1 MNDISESTVYVRS
14 FQFETLPII
23 FSLKE
28 SKSTF
33 HIPSKC
39 FALYC
44 VSTLTKTAQRV
55 WCFCSCQLDHI
66 WTRTR
71 PFSRNFIRIVAFRGT
86 LACHSFACLSYFC
99 GFHFLPA
106 ITIIPHSSRKDS
118 NHKQEPTFMASS
130 SCYYCSYLYCSLDI
144 SYLHVLICNIFFKGI
159 K

>member
-1 MNDISESTVYVRS
+1 MIPKFKMSAKNRS
-14 FQFETLPII
+14 NIRGNVGFEKICLQY
-23 FSLKE
+23 SVL
-28 SKSTF
+28 
-33 HIPSKC
+33 
-39 FALYC
+39 
-44 VSTLTKTAQRV
+44 VNLTAYG
-55 WCFCSCQLDHI
+55 
-66 WTRTR
+66 WTSS
-71 PFSRNFIRIVAFRGT
+71 FSRNFIRIVAFRGT

-159 K
+159 KQFLSCRMSTGLMYGT

>member
-1 MNDISESTVYVRS
+1 MTNKRS
-14 FQFETLPII
+14 FISQKKGPPPHWNVCNIAATVL
-23 FSLKE
+23 
-28 SKSTF
+28 
-33 HIPSKC
+33 
-39 FALYC
+39 
-44 VSTLTKTAQRV
+44 VNLTAYR
-55 WCFCSCQLDHI
+55 
-66 WTRTR
+66 WTT
-71 PFSRNFIRIVAFRGT
+71 FSRNFIRIVAFRGT

-130 SCYYCSYLYCSLDI
+130 CYYCSYLYCSLDI